1 MVDITVEFNS
11 KVPVYMQIYDQIK
24 ELAYSGKLKRGDKIP
39 SSRTLAGLLGINY
52 HTVNQAYQAL
62 WKDGLLKMERGKRYA
77 IAKGKTENEVYSEI
91 EEEGKNMINRALRVG
106 LTEDEIMNLMKRIL
120 KDRNGGAGNHA

>member
-1 MVDITVEFNS
+1 
-11 KVPVYMQIYDQIK
+11 
-24 ELAYSGKLKRGDKIP
+24 
-39 SSRTLAGLLGINY
+39 
-52 HTVNQAYQAL
+52 
-62 WKDGLLKMERGKRYA
+62 MERGKRYV